1 MYKKIPP
8 KHQFLAA
15 LWSATTDFSSI
26 DGNTAVGLQSP
37 YSPPHTT
44 LCLFHLWLFL
54 YVCVRV
60 SVCRLSV
67 QTVSHE
73 PLLGPEAVLES
84 SEAWRKHRRSAPQ
97 QAPCK
102 QSDRAHASLHSLHT
116 DRSSDSLKVKRR
128 KDGVT

>member
-1 MYKKIPP
+1 M
-8 KHQFLAA
+8 AG

-26 DGNTAVGLQSP
+26 DGNTTVSLQSP
-37 YSPPHTT
+37 HPPFPY
-44 LCLFHLWLFL
+44 LSVCLSGYFC
-54 YVCVRV
+54 VCV

-84 SEAWRKHRRSAPQ
+84 SEAWRKHRRGAPQ

-102 QSDRAHASLHSLHT
+102 QSDRALASLHSLHT
-116 DRSSDSLKVKRR
+116 DRSSQILSELRGVKMELH
-128 KDGVT
+128 KSNDTFGCN